1 MTYARAL
8 RRGLWLEGLTAGW
21 NLLEGA
27 IAVAAGWAAASIA
40 LVGFGVDSFVETTSA
55 VLVGWRLLQEF
66 RARPSEQ
73 VEAIERRTSRIAGAL
88 LLVLALYITVEAMR
102 RLVGSGKRPAESI
115 VGMVLTA
122 VSLPVMVL
130 LGRAKLKAAQALSS
144 RSLRADAYETIACSW
159 LSIATLSGLLLNAAL
174 GWWWADPAAA
184 LVLVPLIVREGT
196 EGWNAGRVKK
206 IEEIHQS

>member
-88 LLVLALYITVEAMR
+88 LLVLALYIIVEAMR

-144 RSLRADAYETIACSW
+144 PSLRADAYETLTCSW

-196 EGWNAGRVKK
+196 EGWNAGRVQK